1 MRKQSKKRAAA
12 WLLALCMAV
21 CMTGAAEEAQ
31 YVYSHISYSSGTL
44 TPGKQL
50 SASMTVRRTE
60 GTEPLTF
67 ALLLYQNDR
76 LIGAEVDCQ
85 EVGASDV
92 PLRAAVTLP
101 DSVENCYVNAILW
114 DNLAGMHAIC
124 SAGLLPGGSTE
135 LKSLSVDGESILE
148 DEENPGQGEAGQKVY
163 TRTVSAR
170 QTAAPRIAAQAA
182 DNGTLVNTV
191 ISGFPGRAEIT
202 TTAADGRKGETH
214 IVNFRTDRP
223 LAGNIKMTDQ
233 LKGTSVDNKDGT
245 YSKSAQYRQNLR
257 PGICPYAD
265 RTEAAMVIA
274 NMPEECI
281 GLDYIAPCIG
291 WKNDGAN
298 DYSKVYTSS
307 IIPDWTTFTLYRSAT
322 LKVFTRGNFPQLEA
336 DGYSKVN
343 GKSISMSNS
352 AADMGAMYQKHVDV
366 DSDEGV
372 QIQMPSAGGS
382 APCWWLVVLDYDGY
396 SE

>member
-60 GTEPLTF
+60 GTEALTF

-76 LIGAEVDCQ
+76 LIGAEADYQ
-85 EVGASDV
+85 EVGAADV
-92 PLRAAVTLP
+92 TLRAAVTLP

-114 DNLAGMHAIC
+114 DSLAGMHAIC

-135 LKSLSVDGESILE
+135 LKSLSVNGESILGT
-148 DEENPGQGEAGQKVY
+148 EENPGQGEAGQKVY

-191 ISGFPGRAEIT
+191 ISGFPGKAEIT
-202 TTAADGRKGETH
+202 TTAADGKKGETH
-214 IVNFRTDRP
+214 IVNFQADRP
-223 LAGNIKMTDQ
+223 LAGDIKMTDR

-245 YSKSAQYRQNLR
+245 YGKSAQYRQNLR
-257 PGICPYAD
+257 PGICPYVD
-265 RTEAAMVIA
+265 RTEAAMVITD
-274 NMPEECI
+274 MPVECI

-291 WKNDGAN
+291 WRNDDAN
-298 DYSKVYTSS
+298 DYSKIYRSDV
-307 IIPDWTTFTLYRSAT
+307 IADWTTFTLYRSAT
-322 LKVFTRGNFPQLEA
+322 LKVFVRGPFPSLLA
-336 DGYSKVN
+336 DGYTQSNQNITLSNN
-343 GKSISMSNS
+343 GASM
-352 AADMGAMYQKHVDV
+352 AGMYQKHVEV
-366 DSDEGV
+366 TSDEGV
-372 QIQMPSAGGS
+372 QIQLPSAGPGNAS
-382 APCWWLVVLDYDGY
+382 WWLVALDYDGY